1 MSPKMTA
8 KQQQSYTDYVEQ
20 MYMSLGMFR
29 HPDLAQSLMPE
40 EWRDLARKEVPKK
53 QPVTL
58 RIDADVLRFF
68 RKIGAGYQAEINGVL
83 RAFMLARLAE
93 ILGAREETQIEEPD
107 EVTSGTIE
115 IEANMVRDLE
125 NFRKMRLGL

>member
-83 RAFMLARLAE
+83 RAFMPARLAE
-93 ILGAREETQIEEPD
+93 ILGPRDEAQIETPD
-107 EVTSGTIE
+107 ELTSGTIE

>member
-1 MSPKMTA
+1 MPAKMTT
-8 KQQQSYTDYVEQ
+8 KQQQSYTDFVEQ

-93 ILGAREETQIEEPD
+93 ILGPRDETQIETPY

-115 IEANMVRDLE
+115 IEANMVRDIK

>member
-1 MSPKMTA
+1 MPAKMTT
-8 KQQQSYTDYVEQ
+8 KQQQSYTDFVEQ

-29 HPDLAQSLMPE
+29 HPDLAQSLMPK
-40 EWRDLARKEVPKK
+40 EWRNLASKEVPKK

-83 RAFMLARLAE
+83 RAFMLA
-93 ILGAREETQIEEPD
+93 
-107 EVTSGTIE
+107 
-115 IEANMVRDLE
+115 
-125 NFRKMRLGL
+125 